1 MGQFGTHCQ
10 CISMGVPMYTMFL
23 LSNVYM
29 EPVYWAY
36 FILLFSFFIGLQFR
50 VYLLVGLYIIY
61 LFS

>member
-10 CISMGVPMYTMFL
+10 CISMGVPKYTMFL